1 MIMNNARLRML
12 PALAF
17 GVLLALGACGR
28 EEPASRAPAAQAPA
42 VRAEI
47 MPVAA
52 TQIQQLSEVPGTVI
66 AEDQVQVAPRLM
78 GYIRE
83 IAVNEGDPVR
93 KGQLLFTIDPTD
105 VQAQLGQ
112 ARAGLAQAEAGLA
125 AAKLQFQRSSALLR
139 DESIPRVQYDQ
150 AKTQLEVARAQVA
163 QARAAMQAASAQLK
177 YARVD
182 APIAGVVTQK
192 LASAGDLAAPGKPV
206 LVIENPARL
215 QVQVAVSE
223 SMLAGLKPQEPVQIR
238 LERGSESLTGRV
250 LRILPSADP
259 TTHTYTVKI
268 SLPTGAGLRSGSY
281 VRVAIPQ
288 GTRSG
293 VRVPQSAIV
302 ERAGI
307 TGVFVV
313 DQQGVAHLRMVR
325 TGQAGDGAVE
335 ILSGLNPGERIA
347 RSNTAT
353 LQSGD
358 RIDGGGHG

>member
-1 MIMNNARLRML
+1 MIMNKACRRML
-12 PALAF
+12 PALVF
-17 GVLLALGACGR
+17 GALLALSACGR

-42 VRAEI
+42 VSAEI

-66 AEDQVQVAPRLM
+66 AEDQVQVSSRLM
-78 GYIRE
+78 GYIRD
-83 IAVNEGDPVR
+83 ITVHEGDPVR
-93 KGQLLFTIDPTD
+93 KGQLLFSIDPTD
-105 VQAQLGQ
+105 VQAQIGQ
-112 ARAGLAQAEAGLA
+112 ARAGMAQAEAGLA
-125 AAKLQFQRSSALLR
+125 AAKLQFERSSALLR

-150 AKTQLEVARAQVA
+150 AKTQLEVARAQMA
-163 QARAAMQAASAQLK
+163 QARAAMQAANAQLK
-177 YARVD
+177 YVRVG
-182 APIAGVVTQK
+182 APITGVVTQK

-206 LVIENPARL
+206 LVIENPDRL
-215 QVQVAVSE
+215 QVQVALSE
-223 SMLAGLKPQEPVQIR
+223 SLLAGLKPNDPVQVR
-238 LERGSESLTGRV
+238 LEGGNQALTGQV

-259 TTHTYTVKI
+259 TTHSYTVKI
-268 SLPTGAGLRSGSY
+268 GLPAGTDLRSGSY

-288 GTRSG
+288 GTRIG
-293 VRVPQSAIV
+293 VRVPQSALV
-302 ERAGI
+302 ERADI

-325 TGQAGDGAVE
+325 TGQVSDGAVE
-335 ILSGLNPGERIA
+335 ILSGLNPGERIV